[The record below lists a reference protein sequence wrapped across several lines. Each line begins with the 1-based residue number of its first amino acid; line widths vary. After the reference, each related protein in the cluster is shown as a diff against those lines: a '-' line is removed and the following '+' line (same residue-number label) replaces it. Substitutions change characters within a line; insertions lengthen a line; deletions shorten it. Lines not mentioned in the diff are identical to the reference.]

1 MPELKRHHTNRVVGG
16 AFTARSR
23 QSGRGGAM
31 YPRRRAPCRGAEDH
45 KLAAEAAPTGN
56 ELALVGAASAASASR
71 RSCFH
76 EDAAALAGTAMARN
90 SWRHRPARTPQPA
103 FGSGS
108 AAAVCGTCQPQACPS
123 FCCLSHSCSGAKYSS
138 TAAPSICSLPV
149 SSFIVACHGWLAPLS
164 SIAQNFCPATL
175 LP

>member
-76 EDAAALAGTAMARN
+76 EDAAALRGRPWPGALGATAPHARL
-90 SWRHRPARTPQPA
+90 SRLSAPVRPPPFAAPA
-103 FGSGS
+103 SRRPVLRS
-108 AAAVCGTCQPQACPS
+108 AA
-123 FCCLSHSCSGAKYSS
+123 
-138 TAAPSICSLPV
+138 
-149 SSFIVACHGWLAPLS
+149 
-164 SIAQNFCPATL
+164 
-175 LP
+175 